1 MTQGPDKTVEDMLQ
15 RWRDSRG
22 RSDAIDMWKAAKGV
36 RIGEYAFTAVA
47 SDRSVLARLPPEL
60 TAKLLRDADEYV
72 QTLRTIVGQRS
83 PTESPAAA
91 AIFVVSRAVADWRS
105 RQAGARNNPDEGLA
119 GTIPT
124 VEETAD
130 TAAADSW
137 KRALDKYPQFDET
150 TGAMTLAAVVAL
162 GAHGLT
168 KVREPWDAVMALGA
182 ARYIARAKRGDL
194 LRPPPSPADVHS
206 VISAIQE
213 YAALSGH
220 SPWDVGYTGRV
231 GAPATQAL
239 RLARDAG
246 ICNDIASTLPDG
258 AAAAGFQIWGV
269 AEERHAFAS
278 MALDRGLVMG
288 MPLEEA
294 RRFAAAAARH
304 ATTLKTLPDGLASI
318 EAIGIPAGALDAVL
332 LAARAIVPDG
342 SLTDPRDGKSVEA
355 LDKKGVRY
363 AVW

>member
-1 MTQGPDKTVEDMLQ
+1 MANSPDKSVEEMLQ

-22 RSDAIDMWKAAKGV
+22 RTDAVDLWQTAKGV

-47 SDRSVLARLPPEL
+47 SDRSVLNRLPPEL
-60 TAKLLRDADEYV
+60 CAKLVRDVEDDV
-72 QTLRTIVGQRS
+72 RTLRTIVGQRS
-83 PTESPAAA
+83 PTESPASAA
-91 AIFVVSRAVADWRS
+91 MFAVSRAVSDWHSKR
-105 RQAGARNNPDEGLA
+105 AGARPLPDEGLP
-119 GTIPT
+119 GTIPMP
-124 VEETAD
+124 EDTAD
-130 TAAADSW
+130 NAAADDW
-137 KRALDKYPQFDET
+137 KKALQKYPQFDET

-168 KVREPWDAVMALGA
+168 KMKEPWDGVMALGA
-182 ARYIARAKRGDL
+182 ARYVARAKRGDL
-194 LRPPPSPADVHS
+194 LRPPPNLPDVQTA
-206 VISAIQE
+206 IAAIQE
-213 YAALSGH
+213 YAALSSR

-231 GAPATQAL
+231 GSPATQAL

-246 ICNDIASTLPDG
+246 LCSDIAATLPDG
-258 AAAAGFQIWGV
+258 PAATGFQMWGV

-294 RRFAAAAARH
+294 RRFASAAIKH
-304 ATTLKTLPDGLASI
+304 ANVLKTLPDGLASI
-318 EAIGIPAGALDAVL
+318 EAIGIPAGALEGVI

-342 SLTDPRDGKSVEA
+342 PLADTREGKAIQA

-363 AVW
+363 SIW